1 MNTRTEHDSF
11 GPIQVPADHLWGAQT
26 QRSLSHFDIGCERF
40 PPEFIGALAI
50 VKRSCAIVNAAL
62 GDLTPSKSA
71 AIVTACDE
79 IIAGAWRDEFP
90 LSIWQTGS
98 GTQTNMNANE
108 VIAARANQLL
118 EQGVDDH
125 IAIHPNDDVNRAQ
138 SSNDAIP
145 TAMHIAAA
153 QQVLLQLLPNMMDLR
168 NSLHGKAL
176 EFAPHIKIAR
186 THGMDA
192 TPMTLGQEFS
202 GYVSQLDHGVQ
213 ALRNTLAH
221 LFQLALGGS
230 AVGTGLNTRPQFAEQ
245 VAWEIASYT
254 QIKFVTAPNKFEAL
268 AAHDAIVEL
277 SGALKRLAVSLLKIA
292 NDIRLLATGPRCG
305 FMELQLPELEPGSSI
320 MPGKVNPTQCEAL
333 AMICVQVLAN
343 DLAISLAGSQG
354 QLELN
359 TYKPMIIH
367 NILQSIRLMAD
378 ATRSFDRHCVQGIT
392 AQTEVMARYVE
403 QSLMLVTALT
413 PHIGYDLAARI
424 AKHAHDNKLTLRDAA
439 MQLGVA
445 GEDFARWV
453 QAGAM
458 LAPQKS

>member
-1 MNTRTEHDSF
+1 MKTRIELDSF
-11 GPIQVPADHLWGAQT
+11 GPIDVPADHLWGAQT
-26 QRSLSHFDIGCERF
+26 QRSLLHFAIGSERF
-40 PPEFIGALAI
+40 PPEFIEALAI
-50 VKRSCAIVNAAL
+50 VKRSSAIVNAAL
-62 GDLTPSKSA
+62 GDLSAGKCA

-79 IIAGAWRDEFP
+79 IIGGKWRDEFP

-98 GTQTNMNANE
+98 GTQTHMNANE
-108 VIAARANQLL
+108 VIAARANQLM
-118 EQGVDDH
+118 EQGITGH
-125 IAIHPNDDVNRAQ
+125 NAIHPNDDVNKAQ

-153 QQVLLQLLPNMMDLR
+153 QQVFLQLLPNLMALR

-176 EFAPHIKIAR
+176 EFAQHIKIAR

-192 TPMTLGQEFS
+192 TPITLGQEFS

-230 AVGTGLNTRPQFAEQ
+230 AVGTGLNTRPQFAEK

-305 FMELQLPELEPGSSI
+305 LMELQLPELEPGSSI

-333 AMICVQVLAN
+333 AMVCVQILAN
-343 DLAISLAGSQG
+343 DLAISVAGSQG

-359 TYKPMIIH
+359 TYKPLIIH

-378 ATRSFDRHCVQGIT
+378 ATRSFDRHCVQGIA
-392 AQTEVMARYVE
+392 AQPDVMTRYVE

-413 PHIGYDLAARI
+413 PYIGYDKAAKI
-424 AKHAHDNKLTLRDAA
+424 AKLAHEHKLTLRQAA
-439 MQLGVA
+439 LQLGVA
-445 GEDFARWV
+445 SDDFERWV
-453 QAGAM
+453 QASAM
-458 LAPQKS
+458 LGPTKD